1 MQQTILP
8 QTPAPGTQQDAAG
21 SKAATSRRN
30 AESGDSRYDQVSRS
44 EQKRLEQKRAEHR
57 DQAESARARQD
68 ETRNADRKAENADS
82 NVTANESSQSAGKPE
97 SDQPQPANESRT
109 TTGET
114 SIDQPDDQAGD
125 VIPLTFANLQSLI
138 LPTSAAAT
146 SVDGELALN
155 PVQVNSGLPGNPLLA
170 GVLNGKSS
178 SAPGLTPASQLTDLL
193 AANVTTETVRPADP
207 ASLLTSPKFQ
217 ATLDIAAQQALQ
229 QGKLTPEGAL
239 PLRGYATTVD
249 VPVGQAEWGDRVM
262 GKLSWLTARN
272 MQVAEIHLT
281 PPDMG
286 PMEVKVRVQNDQA
299 TVTVHAANPVVREQL
314 EQHSHRLRDM
324 LGEQGISLSQFDVSD
339 QPGQQASDQG
349 AGSDERSGSGNAA
362 GTLLTGEADE
372 QGLQSGQVD
381 LAWKGEVDIFA

>member
-97 SDQPQPANESRT
+97 S
-109 TTGET
+109 
-114 SIDQPDDQAGD
+114 DQPDDQAGD

-249 VPVGQAEWGDRVM
+249 VPVGQAEWGDKVM

-339 QPGQQASDQG
+339 QPGQQASEQG